1 MSDIF
6 QKYGLTRVI
15 NTRGPATVLGAS
27 TVPDEIREEVS
38 QILGSSVEMWELQ
51 RCASQWISE
60 LTGAPA
66 GCVTGC
72 TSAGIAVC
80 CAAALTGTNPA
91 KIKSLPNLK
100 QGPRKIVIQKGQVT
114 GAGDAPVY
122 QVVQMTGAQYEEIG
136 EALDCATF
144 HLEDALDENTAAAL
158 YVMED
163 TFAPNL
169 LSIEQFVEICHAK
182 GVPVIVDAAYLTDFK
197 KLWNLKVDL
206 AIYSVQ
212 KWLSGPTAGIIA
224 GREDL
229 VTACYM
235 QEMGVGRPMKCG
247 KEGVMGCIAAIKRWL
262 SLDWQA
268 IHHRQMHLADLIIKP
283 LEKVNGLTLYTE
295 RSDYS
300 PAVRVRMKVDPA
312 VCSQDAYQINTAI
325 GKGNPV
331 IKTDDYFVNVGDI
344 IFDLSYVDEDDA
356 RSIANAVLNCISDA
370 GEEAR
375 TVKPT
380 HQTRQDLLYN
390 TMRLW
395 LRGNPREVE

>member
-1 MSDIF
+1 MADIF
-6 QKYGLTRVI
+6 EKYGLTRVI

-27 TVPDEIREEVS
+27 TVPNDIRDEVS
-38 QILGSSVEMWELQ
+38 QILGKPVEMWELQ
-51 RCASQWISE
+51 RCASHWISK

-80 CAAALTGTNPA
+80 CAAALTGMNPA
-91 KIKSLPNLK
+91 KIKSLPGLK
-100 QGPRKIVIQKGQVT
+100 EGPRKIVIQKGQVT

-122 QVVQMTGAQYEEIG
+122 QVVKMTGAEYVEVG

-144 HLEDALDENTAAAL
+144 HLEDALDADTAAAL

-169 LSIEQFVEICHAK
+169 LSIEQFVKICHAK

-197 KLWNLKVDL
+197 KLWDLKVDL

-212 KWLSGPTAGIIA
+212 KWLSGTTAGIIA
-224 GREDL
+224 GREDM

-235 QEMGVGRPMKCG
+235 QEMGIGRPMKCG

-262 SLDWQA
+262 SLDWEA
-268 IHHRQMHLADLIIKP
+268 IHRHQTRLAGLIIEL
-283 LEKVNGLTLYTE
+283 LEKVEGLTLRTE

-300 PAVRVRMKVDPA
+300 PAVRVRMTVDPNR
-312 VCSQDAYQINTAI
+312 CPLDAYQINAAI
-325 GKGNPV
+325 GKGDPV
-331 IKTDDYFVNVGDI
+331 IKTDDYYVNHGDI
-344 IFDLSYVDEDDA
+344 VFDLSYVDETDMQDIA
-356 RSIANAVLNCISDA
+356 RAVQESIARASDMPKGA
-370 GEEAR
+370 
-375 TVKPT
+375 KPT

-390 TMRLW
+390 AMRLW
-395 LRGNPREVE
+395 LNGNPREIE